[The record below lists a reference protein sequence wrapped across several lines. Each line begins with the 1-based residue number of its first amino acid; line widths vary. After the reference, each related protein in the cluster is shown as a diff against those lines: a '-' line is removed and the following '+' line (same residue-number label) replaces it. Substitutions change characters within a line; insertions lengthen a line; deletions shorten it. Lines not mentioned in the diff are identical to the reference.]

1 MCKATD
7 LHPMMDAR
15 SQSGVKPDTTTY
27 NAMLSA
33 YCSAEKLEEA
43 LEFAEGM
50 RKDGVTPDGV
60 TFNSVLIANSLLRRY
75 LSPLTRMI

>member
-1 MCKATD
+1 MF
-7 LHPMMDAR
+7 DAQ

-43 LEFAEGM
+43 LTFAEDM
-50 RKDGVTPDGV
+50 RKDGVAPDGV

-75 LSPLTRMI
+75 IAPPHQGMKL